1 MRVYVVTMPELGRDC
16 VIGVYDYDSVTY
28 EDLRNIFGEDQYA
41 IHEPRDIEY
50 RISGFDDD

>member
-50 RISGFDDD
+50 RISGFDDK